1 MLLRPAGAPQG
12 LSSLGKEGGMATHET
27 RIVETRVVD
36 DVCVVALTGEIDMST
51 ADEVERAL
59 TETIRTATLR
69 RMHADLSSVEFLDS
83 SGLRA
88 LLRSK
93 EAAVDARIDFAVTN
107 FSPRIERVLR
117 TVGLY
122 DYLTSETA

>member
-1 MLLRPAGAPQG
+1 
-12 LSSLGKEGGMATHET
+12 MATQET
-27 RIVETRVVD
+27 HIVD
-36 DVCVVALTGEIDMST
+36 DVCVVALAGEIDMST
-51 ADEVERAL
+51 ADDVEQWLAEAIRATSL
-59 TETIRTATLR
+59 K

-93 EAAVDARIDFAVTN
+93 EAAVEAQVDFAVTN
-107 FSPRIERVLR
+107 FSTRIERVLR

-122 DYLTSETA
+122 DYLTSEQAA